1 MLKNIFIYVG
11 VYTTIATIWR
21 IYEIKKDGTIQPK
34 KRDNIIAFVL
44 AFVIS
49 CFFWQ

>member
-21 IYEIKKDGTIQPK
+21 IYEIKKYGKIQPK